1 MRRYGCLKGDE
12 LYHHGVLG
20 MRWGVRRY
28 QNSDGTLTAKGH
40 ARYDRDKRENKGE
53 KKGGKTDSPDP
64 NRWVKEDIER
74 TQRLATATSSA
85 GKDIKNMMNTVNKI
99 KDSKRVQPNYSHLS
113 DKEMRDAINR
123 KLLERQYNELM
134 NPKKVS
140 KGKKYVEQAL
150 DVTISALGVTSSV
163 LGIATAYKKLVG

>member
-1 MRRYGCLKGDE
+1 MRRYGCSKGDE

-40 ARYDRDKRENKGE
+40 ARYDRDKRENKGK
-53 KKGGKTDSPDP
+53 KKGGKTDSPDT

-74 TQRLATATSSA
+74 TQRLSAAASSA
-85 GKDIKNMMNTVNKI
+85 GKDIKNMMNTVDKI
-99 KDSKRVQPNYSHLS
+99 KDSKRVQPDYSHLS

-123 KLLERQYNELM
+123 KMLERQYNELM

-163 LGIATAYKKLVG
+163 LGIATAYKNLVG

>member
-99 KDSKRVQPNYSHLS
+99 KDSKRVQPDYSHLS

-123 KLLERQYNELM
+123 KMLERQYNELM

>member
-1 MRRYGCLKGDE
+1 MRRHNYSNDNE

-28 QNSDGTLTAKGH
+28 QNADGTLTAKGR
-40 ARYDRDKRENKGE
+40 ARYERDKRENKDK
-53 KKGGKTDSPDP
+53 KKGSKVGSADP

-74 TQRLATATSSA
+74 TQSLAKAASNT
-85 GKDIKNMMNTVNKI
+85 GKDVKNMINTVDKM

-113 DKEMRDAINR
+113 DKEMRDVINR
-123 KLLERQYNELM
+123 KMLERQYNELM

-140 KGKKYVEQAL
+140 KGKKYIEQTL
-150 DVTISALGVTSSV
+150 DIAISALGVTSSL
-163 LGIATAYKKLVG
+163 LGIATTYKKLVG

>member
-1 MRRYGCLKGDE
+1 MRRYGCSKGDE

-40 ARYDRDKRENKGE
+40 ARYDRDKRENKGK
-53 KKGGKTDSPDP
+53 KKGSKTDSPDP
-64 NRWVKEDIER
+64 NRWVREDIER
-74 TQRLATATSSA
+74 TQDLTKAVANTS
-85 GKDIKNMMNTVNKI
+85 KEVKNVMNTVDKT
-99 KDSKRVQPNYSHLS
+99 KDSKREQPNYSHLS

-150 DVTISALGVTSSV
+150 DVTISALGITSSV
-163 LGIATAYKKLVG
+163 LGIATAYKNLVG

>member
-1 MRRYGCLKGDE
+1 MQRCGYLKEDE

-20 MRWGVRRY
+20 MKWGKRRY
-28 QNSDGTLTAKGH
+28 QNSDGTLTAKGRS
-40 ARYDRDKRENKGE
+40 RYERDKRENKGE

-85 GKDIKNMMNTVNKI
+85 GKDIKNMMNTVDKI
-99 KDSKRVQPNYSHLS
+99 KSSKRVQPDYSHLS

-123 KLLERQYNELM
+123 KMLERQYNELM

>member
-1 MRRYGCLKGDE
+1 MRRYGCLKSNE

-28 QNSDGTLTAKGH
+28 QNSDGTLTSKGRS
-40 ARYDRDKRENKGE
+40 RYERDKRENKG
-53 KKGGKTDSPDP
+53 KNKGGKTDSPDP
-64 NRWVKEDIER
+64 NRWVREDIER
-74 TQRLATATSSA
+74 TQRLATATSNA
-85 GKDIKNMMNTVNKI
+85 GKDIKNMMNTVDKT

-150 DVTISALGVTSSV
+150 DITISALGVTSSV
-163 LGIATAYKKLVG
+163 LGIANAYKKLVG

>member
-1 MRRYGCLKGDE
+1 MRRYGCLKDDE

-40 ARYDRDKRENKGE
+40 ARYDRDNRENKGK
-53 KKGGKTDSPDP
+53 KKGDKTDSPDP
-64 NRWVKEDIER
+64 NRWVREDIER
-74 TQRLATATSSA
+74 TQRLSTAASST
-85 GKDIKNMMNTVNKI
+85 GKDIKNMINTVDKI
-99 KDSKRVQPNYSHLS
+99 KDSKRVQPDYSKLS
-113 DKEMRDAINR
+113 DKEMRDTINR

-163 LGIATAYKKLVG
+163 VGIATAYKNLVG

>member
-1 MRRYGCLKGDE
+1 MRRYGCSKGDE

-40 ARYDRDKRENKGE
+40 ARYDRDKRENKGK
-53 KKGGKTDSPDP
+53 KKGSKTDSPDP
-64 NRWVKEDIER
+64 NRWVREDIER
-74 TQRLATATSSA
+74 TQRLSTAASNT
-85 GKDIKNMMNTVNKI
+85 GKDIKNMINTVDKI
-99 KDSKRVQPNYSHLS
+99 KDSKRVQADYSKLS

-123 KLLERQYNELM
+123 KMLERQYNEIM
-134 NPKKVS
+134 NPKKIS

-150 DVTISALGVTSSV
+150 DITISALGITSSV
-163 LGIATAYKKLVG
+163 LGIATAYKNLVG

>member
-1 MRRYGCLKGDE
+1 MRRYDCLKGDE

-40 ARYDRDKRENKGE
+40 ARYDRDKRGNK
-53 KKGGKTDSPDP
+53 GKTDSPDP
-64 NRWVKEDIER
+64 NRWVREDIER
-74 TQRLATATSSA
+74 TQRLSTAASST
-85 GKDIKNMMNTVNKI
+85 GKDIKNMINTVDKI
-99 KDSKRVQPNYSHLS
+99 KDSKRVQPDYSKLS
-113 DKEMRDAINR
+113 DKEMRDTINR

>member
-1 MRRYGCLKGDE
+1 MRRYGCLKGNE

-28 QNSDGTLTAKGH
+28 QNSDGTLTSKGR
-40 ARYDRDKRENKGE
+40 ARYERDKRENKGK
-53 KKGGKTDSPDP
+53 KKGGKTDSPDA
-64 NRWVKEDIER
+64 NRWVREDIER
-74 TQRLATATSSA
+74 TQDLTKAVTNTS
-85 GKDIKNMMNTVNKI
+85 KEVKNMMNTVDKT

-150 DVTISALGVTSSV
+150 DITISALGVTSSV
-163 LGIATAYKKLVG
+163 LGIANAYKKLVG

>member
-1 MRRYGCLKGDE
+1 MRRYGCLKEDE

-20 MRWGVRRY
+20 MRWGKRRY
-28 QNSDGTLTAKGH
+28 QNSDGTLTAKGR
-40 ARYDRDKRENKGE
+40 ARYERDKRENQGE
-53 KKGGKTDSPDP
+53 KKNGKARSIDPD
-64 NRWVKEDIER
+64 RWVKEDIER
-74 TQRLATATSSA
+74 TQRLATAAAST
-85 GKDIKNMMNTVNKI
+85 GKDIKNMINTVDKI
-99 KDSKRVQPNYSHLS
+99 KDSKRVQPDYSHLS

-123 KLLERQYNELM
+123 KMLERQYNEIM
-134 NPKKVS
+134 NPKKIS

>member
-1 MRRYGCLKGDE
+1 MRRYGCLKDDE

-40 ARYDRDKRENKGE
+40 ARYDRDKRENKG
-53 KKGGKTDSPDP
+53 KTDSPDP
-64 NRWVKEDIER
+64 KRWVREDIER
-74 TQRLATATSSA
+74 TQRLSTAASNT
-85 GKDIKNMMNTVNKI
+85 GKDIKNMINTVDKI
-99 KDSKRVQPNYSHLS
+99 KDSKRVQPDYSKLS

-123 KLLERQYNELM
+123 KMLERQYNEIM
-134 NPKKVS
+134 NPKKIS

-150 DVTISALGVTSSV
+150 DITISALGVTSSV
-163 LGIATAYKKLVG
+163 LGIATAYKNLVG

>member
-1 MRRYGCLKGDE
+1 MQRYGCLKGNE

-28 QNSDGTLTAKGH
+28 QNSDGTLTSKGRS
-40 ARYDRDKRENKGE
+40 RYERDKRENKG
-53 KKGGKTDSPDP
+53 KNKGGKTDSPDP
-64 NRWVKEDIER
+64 NRWVREDIER
-74 TQRLATATSSA
+74 TQRLATATSNA
-85 GKDIKNMMNTVNKI
+85 GKDIKNMMNTVDKT

-134 NPKKVS
+134 NPKKIS

-150 DVTISALGVTSSV
+150 DITISALGVTSSV
-163 LGIATAYKKLVG
+163 LGIANAYKKLVG

>member
-1 MRRYGCLKGDE
+1 MQRYGCLKGDE

-40 ARYDRDKRENKGE
+40 ARYDRDKRENKG
-53 KKGGKTDSPDP
+53 KKKDGKTDSPDP
-64 NRWVKEDIER
+64 NRWVREDIER
-74 TQRLATATSSA
+74 TQRLSTAASST
-85 GKDIKNMMNTVNKI
+85 GKDIKNMINTVDKI
-99 KDSKRVQPNYSHLS
+99 KDSKRVQPDYSKLS
-113 DKEMRDAINR
+113 DKEMRDTINR

-134 NPKKVS
+134 NPKKIS

-163 LGIATAYKKLVG
+163 LGIATAYKQLVG

>member
-1 MRRYGCLKGDE
+1 MRRYGCSKGDE

-28 QNSDGTLTAKGH
+28 QNSDGTLTSKGRS
-40 ARYDRDKRENKGE
+40 RYERDKRENKG
-53 KKGGKTDSPDP
+53 KNKGGKTDSPDP
-64 NRWVKEDIER
+64 NRWVREDIER
-74 TQRLATATSSA
+74 TQRLATATSNA
-85 GKDIKNMMNTVNKI
+85 GKDIKNMMNTVDKT

-150 DVTISALGVTSSV
+150 DITISALGVTSSV
-163 LGIATAYKKLVG
+163 LGIANAYKKLVG

>member
-1 MRRYGCLKGDE
+1 MRRYGCLKENE

-85 GKDIKNMMNTVNKI
+85 GKDIKNMMNTVDKT

>member
-1 MRRYGCLKGDE
+1 MLRYSCLKGDE

-40 ARYDRDKRENKGE
+40 ARYDRDKRENKGK

-64 NRWVKEDIER
+64 NRWVREDIER
-74 TQRLATATSSA
+74 TQRLSTAASST
-85 GKDIKNMMNTVNKI
+85 GKDIKNMINTVDKI
-99 KDSKRVQPNYSHLS
+99 KDSKRVQPDYSKLS
-113 DKEMRDAINR
+113 DKEMRDTINR

-150 DVTISALGVTSSV
+150 DVTISALSVTSSV
-163 LGIATAYKKLVG
+163 LGIATAYKNLVG

>member
-1 MRRYGCLKGDE
+1 MQRYGCLKGDE

-40 ARYDRDKRENKGE
+40 ARYDRDKRENKVK

-64 NRWVKEDIER
+64 NRWVMEDMER
-74 TQRLATATSSA
+74 AQRLSTSASNT
-85 GKDIKNMMNTVNKI
+85 GKDIKNMINTVDKI
-99 KDSKRVQPNYSHLS
+99 KDSKQVQPDYSKLS
-113 DKEMRDAINR
+113 DKEMRDTINR
-123 KLLERQYNELM
+123 KILERQYNEIM
-134 NPKKVS
+134 NPKKIS

-163 LGIATAYKKLVG
+163 LGIAIAYKQLVG

>member
-12 LYHHGVLG
+12 LYHHGVKG
-20 MRWGVRRY
+20 MKWGVRRY
-28 QNSDGTLTAKGH
+28 QNSDGTLTSKGRS
-40 ARYDRDKRENKGE
+40 RYERDKRENKG
-53 KKGGKTDSPDP
+53 KNKGGKTDSPDP
-64 NRWVKEDIER
+64 NRWVREDIER
-74 TQRLATATSSA
+74 AQRLATAASNA
-85 GKDIKNMMNTVNKI
+85 GKDVKNMMNTVDKI
-99 KDSKRVQPNYSHLS
+99 KDSNRVQPDYSHLS

-150 DVTISALGVTSSV
+150 DITISALGVTSSV
-163 LGIATAYKKLVG
+163 LGIANAYKKLVG

>member
-28 QNSDGTLTAKGH
+28 QNSDGTLTSKGRS
-40 ARYDRDKRENKGE
+40 RYERDKRENKG
-53 KKGGKTDSPDP
+53 KNKGGKTDSPDP
-64 NRWVKEDIER
+64 SRWVREDIER
-74 TQRLATATSSA
+74 TQRLATATSNA
-85 GKDIKNMMNTVNKI
+85 GKDIKNMMNTVDKT

-163 LGIATAYKKLVG
+163 LGIATAYKNLVG

>member
-74 TQRLATATSSA
+74 TQRLSTAASST
-85 GKDIKNMMNTVNKI
+85 GKDIKNMINTVDKI
-99 KDSKRVQPNYSHLS
+99 KDSKRVQPDYSKLS
-113 DKEMRDAINR
+113 DKEMRDTINR

>member
-12 LYHHGVLG
+12 LYHHGVKG
-20 MRWGVRRY
+20 MKWGVRRY
-28 QNSDGTLTAKGH
+28 QNSDGTLTSKGRS
-40 ARYDRDKRENKGE
+40 RYERDKRENKG
-53 KKGGKTDSPDP
+53 KNKGGKTDSPDP
-64 NRWVKEDIER
+64 NRWVREDIER

-85 GKDIKNMMNTVNKI
+85 GKDIKNMMNTVDKT
-99 KDSKRVQPNYSHLS
+99 KDSKLVQPNYSHLC

-150 DVTISALGVTSSV
+150 DITISALGVTSSV
-163 LGIATAYKKLVG
+163 LGIANAYKKLVG

>member
-40 ARYDRDKRENKGE
+40 VRYDRDKRENKGK
-53 KKGGKTDSPDP
+53 KKGSKTDSPDP
-64 NRWVKEDIER
+64 NRWVREDIER
-74 TQRLATATSSA
+74 TQRLSTAASST
-85 GKDIKNMMNTVNKI
+85 GKDIKNMINTVDKI
-99 KDSKRVQPNYSHLS
+99 KDSKRVQPDYSKLS
-113 DKEMRDAINR
+113 DKEMRDTINR

-163 LGIATAYKKLVG
+163 LGIATAYKNLVG

>member
-12 LYHHGVLG
+12 LYHHGVKG
-20 MRWGVRRY
+20 MKWGVRRY
-28 QNSDGTLTAKGH
+28 QNSDGTLTSKGRS
-40 ARYDRDKRENKGE
+40 RYERDKRENKG
-53 KKGGKTDSPDP
+53 KNKGGKTDSPDP
-64 NRWVKEDIER
+64 NRWVREDIER

-85 GKDIKNMMNTVNKI
+85 GKDIKNMMNTVDKT
-99 KDSKRVQPNYSHLS
+99 KDSKLVQPNYSHLS

-150 DVTISALGVTSSV
+150 DITISALGVTSSV
-163 LGIATAYKKLVG
+163 LGIANAYKKLVG

>member
-99 KDSKRVQPNYSHLS
+99 KDSKRVQPDYSHLS

-123 KLLERQYNELM
+123 KMLERQYNELM

-163 LGIATAYKKLVG
+163 LGIATAYKNLVG

>member
-99 KDSKRVQPNYSHLS
+99 KDSKRVQPDYSHLS

-123 KLLERQYNELM
+123 KMLERQYNELM

-150 DVTISALGVTSSV
+150 DITISALGVTSSV

>member
-1 MRRYGCLKGDE
+1 MRRYGCLKEDE

-28 QNSDGTLTAKGH
+28 QNSDGTLTSKGR
-40 ARYDRDKRENKGE
+40 ARYERDKRENKG
-53 KKGGKTDSPDP
+53 KNNGGKTDSPDP
-64 NRWVKEDIER
+64 NRWVREDIER

-85 GKDIKNMMNTVNKI
+85 GKDIKNMINTVDKT

-140 KGKKYVEQAL
+140 KGKKYVEQVL
-150 DVTISALGVTSSV
+150 DITISALGVTSSV
-163 LGIATAYKKLVG
+163 LGIANAYKKLVG

>member
-1 MRRYGCLKGDE
+1 MRRYGCLKENE

-28 QNSDGTLTAKGH
+28 QNSDGTLTTKGR
-40 ARYDRDKRENKGE
+40 ARYERDNRENKG
-53 KKGGKTDSPDP
+53 KNKGGKTDSPDP
-64 NRWVKEDIER
+64 NRWVREDIER

-85 GKDIKNMMNTVNKI
+85 GKDIKNMMNTVDKT
-99 KDSKRVQPNYSHLS
+99 KDYKRVQPNYSHLS

-150 DVTISALGVTSSV
+150 DITISALGVTSSV
-163 LGIATAYKKLVG
+163 LGIANAYKKLVG

>member
-28 QNSDGTLTAKGH
+28 QNSDGTLTSKGRS
-40 ARYDRDKRENKGE
+40 RYERDKRENKGK
-53 KKGGKTDSPDP
+53 KKGSKTDSPDP
-64 NRWVKEDIER
+64 NRWVREDIER
-74 TQRLATATSSA
+74 TQRLSTATSST
-85 GKDIKNMMNTVNKI
+85 GKDIKNMINTVDKI
-99 KDSKRVQPNYSHLS
+99 KDSKRVQPDYSKLS
-113 DKEMRDAINR
+113 DKEMRDTINR

-163 LGIATAYKKLVG
+163 LGIATAYKNLVG

>member
-28 QNSDGTLTAKGH
+28 QNSDGTLTSKGRS
-40 ARYDRDKRENKGE
+40 RYERDKRENKG
-53 KKGGKTDSPDP
+53 KNKGGKTDSPDP
-64 NRWVKEDIER
+64 NRWVREDIER

-85 GKDIKNMMNTVNKI
+85 GKDIKNMMNTVDKT
-99 KDSKRVQPNYSHLS
+99 KDSKLVQPNYSHLS

-150 DVTISALGVTSSV
+150 DITISALGVTSSV
-163 LGIATAYKKLVG
+163 LGIANAYKKLVG